1 MYQAERLKRWLPAI
15 VFVCFFCAYLHQLTN
30 TLSRHDRSE
39 KIINEDA
46 FGYYAILPAYFKYHD
61 PNWQFLDSVT
71 SKQEKY
77 ANYIPPI
84 VNQID
89 QDKKVC
95 KYYSGPAL
103 LQLPF
108 YIMAELCANNND
120 PFGESHHFYI
130 LLSVIFYVVCGFL
143 LIYRQLLRWQYSPLQ
158 AGAFICFVLFGT
170 NLFVYTAYDP
180 AYSHAYSFFA
190 FSAFASLLFSIRL
203 KPSLLKFVATGLVF
217 GLILVIRP
225 LNGIVIILV
234 PIILYGQITN
244 ILKTHFWQIMAA
256 ASTALIFPAIQSYL
270 WHWQTGNWYVY
281 PYGNEKL
288 NLLQPQ
294 LQEFIFGYNCGWALY
309 TPGAFLM
316 VIIGLAGLIIKKQYA
331 RVVLSFLGITAVLYL
346 MSCWYYLH
354 YGCTAGC
361 RPITDYYGLFVLLMA
376 YGFRELTKNK
386 WIKYLLLT
394 LLSCSFIYWRI
405 VQYQFMNHIINWCD
419 MDKQRFEMVFL
430 KTHEVYHYSTYP
442 FWDFS
447 NYDEQPV
454 ISQLN
459 IKKTLKLQSKEAQLT
474 LDLPEIYNQ
483 DSSLLLTFDIYCT
496 SKNEDAYLRFLI
508 TEDGKYVEQQTFL
521 LQRKLQFGP
530 LSHFQFFIRQGL
542 QKGRLEIRLESTGS
556 NEACGVM
563 LDRLRIQ
570 RIPQ

>member
-15 VFVCFFCAYLHQLTN
+15 VFVCFCCSYLHQLTN
-30 TLSRHDRSE
+30 TLSRYDRSE
-39 KIINEDA
+39 KVINEDA

-61 PNWQFLDSVT
+61 PNWKFLDSVT

-89 QDKKVC
+89 QDKSVC

-108 YIMAELCANNND
+108 YFMAELSSNNKD
-120 PFGESHHFYI
+120 PFDQSHHFYI

-143 LIYRQLLRWQYSPLQ
+143 LIYRQLLQWQYSPLQ
-158 AGAFICFVLFGT
+158 AGAFISFVLFGT

-190 FSAFASLLFSIRL
+190 FSAFASLLLSIKQ
-203 KPSLLKFVATGLVF
+203 KPGPVKFIASGLVF
-217 GLILVIRP
+217 GLILIIRP
-225 LNGIVIILV
+225 LNGIVIVLV
-234 PIILYGQITN
+234 PIILYGQLTTIF
-244 ILKTHFWQIMAA
+244 KTHFRYILAA
-256 ASTALIFPAIQSYL
+256 TVTAMMFPAIQSYL
-270 WHWQTGNWYVY
+270 WHWQTGEWYVY

-294 LQEFIFGYNCGWALY
+294 LLEFIFGYNSGWTLY

-316 VIIGLAGLIIKKQYA
+316 VIFGLAGLVVKKQYVRA
-331 RVVLSFLGITAVLYL
+331 VLSFLSVTTVLYL

-376 YGFRELTKNK
+376 YGFRELTKNL

-394 LLSCSFIYWRI
+394 LLSSSFMYWRI

-419 MDKQRFEMVFL
+419 MDKERFEMVFL

-447 NYDEQPV
+447 DSENNPV
-454 ISQLN
+454 ISETIIN
-459 IKKTLKLQSKEAQLT
+459 KTLHLNEKVTPYSIQ
-474 LDLPEIYNQ
+474 LPETDCK
-483 DSSLLLTFDIYCT
+483 DSSLLISFSIRAD
-496 SKNEDAYLRFLI
+496 KGNKDAYLRILI
-508 TEDGKYVEQQTFL
+508 TDDGQYVEQQTLL
-521 LQRKLQFGP
+521 LQRKATSGGKFN
-530 LSHFQFFIRQGL
+530 FQFLIRKSL
-542 QKGRLEIRLESTGS
+542 RKGRAEVRLESTGS
-556 NEACGVM
+556 LETCSVH
-563 LDRLRIQ
+563 LEKLKIQ
-570 RIPQ
+570 RL